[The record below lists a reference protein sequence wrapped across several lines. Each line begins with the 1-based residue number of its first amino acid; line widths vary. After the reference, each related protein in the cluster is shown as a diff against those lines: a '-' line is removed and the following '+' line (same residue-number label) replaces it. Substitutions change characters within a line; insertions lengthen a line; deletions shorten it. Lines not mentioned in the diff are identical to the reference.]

1 MSEKKI
7 IFSGAQPSGKMTL
20 GNYLGA
26 IQNWTKL
33 QDEYDCFYS
42 VVDLHAITV
51 PQEAKDLRKNTMEL
65 LAQYLACGLDPEKNT
80 IFIQSHVSA
89 HTELMWILNTMT
101 YMGELSRM
109 TQFKDK
115 SQKSEANLNAGLF
128 TYPVL
133 MASDILLYQT
143 DLVPVGADQKQHLE
157 LARDLANRF
166 NTRYS
171 PTFKVPEP
179 YIPQEVGRVMSLQE
193 PTKKMSKSDENEN
206 SFILLVDDAD
216 TIRRKIKRSVTDS
229 IGAINYSL
237 QEPTKKMSK
246 SDENEN
252 SFILLVDDA
261 DTIRR
266 KIKRSVTDSIGAINY
281 SDKQPGIKNLLEIY
295 SKLDNKNIDEL
306 VSMYEGKGYGVFKE
320 DIAEVIVESLR
331 PMREKYLDLL
341 NNKDYLETVYAMGA
355 DKAERQAR
363 KTLRKVYK
371 KVGLIERK
379 FL

>member
-1 MSEKKI
+1 MDKKV

-51 PQEAKDLRKNTMEL
+51 PQVAKDLRANTISL

-89 HTELMWILNTMT
+89 HTELMWILSTMS

-115 SQKSEANLNAGLF
+115 SQKNELNLNAGLF

-143 DLVPVGADQKQHLE
+143 DLVPVGQDQKQHLE
-157 LARDLANRF
+157 LARDLATRF
-166 NTRYS
+166 NYKYS
-171 PTFKVPEP
+171 DTFKIPEP
-179 YIPQEVGRVMSLQE
+179 YISKEVGRVMSLQE

-206 SFILLVDDAD
+206 AYILLIDDAD
-216 TIRRKIKRSVTDS
+216 TIKRKIKRSVTDS
-229 IGAINYSL
+229 LGVISYN
-237 QEPTKKMSK
+237 
-246 SDENEN
+246 DEQ
-252 SFILLVDDA
+252 A
-261 DTIRR
+261 
-266 KIKRSVTDSIGAINY
+266 
-281 SDKQPGIKNLLEIY
+281 GIKNLLEIY
-295 SKLDNKNIDEL
+295 SKLSNKTIEEL
-306 VSMYEGKGYGVFKE
+306 VSIYEGKGYGVLKE
-320 DIAEVIVESLR
+320 DLSEVIIESLR
-331 PMREKYLDLL
+331 PIREKYLDLL
-341 NNKDYLETVYAMGA
+341 NNKDYLETVYASGA
-355 DKAERQAR
+355 NKAEKVAR

-379 FL
+379 FI

>member
-1 MSEKKI
+1 MDKKV

-51 PQEAKDLRKNTMEL
+51 PQVAKDLRANTISL

-89 HTELMWILNTMT
+89 HTELMWILNTMS

-115 SQKSEANLNAGLF
+115 SQKNELNLNAGLF

-143 DLVPVGADQKQHLE
+143 DLVPVGQDQKQHLE
-157 LARDLANRF
+157 LARDLATRF
-166 NTRYS
+166 NYKYS
-171 PTFKVPEP
+171 DTFKIPEP
-179 YIPQEVGRVMSLQE
+179 YIPKEVGRVMSLQE

-206 SFILLVDDAD
+206 AYILLVDDAD
-216 TIRRKIKRSVTDS
+216 TIKRKIKRSVTDS
-229 IGAINYSL
+229 LGVISYN
-237 QEPTKKMSK
+237 
-246 SDENEN
+246 DEQ
-252 SFILLVDDA
+252 A
-261 DTIRR
+261 
-266 KIKRSVTDSIGAINY
+266 
-281 SDKQPGIKNLLEIY
+281 GIKNLLEIY
-295 SKLDNKNIDEL
+295 SKLSNKTIEEL
-306 VSMYEGKGYGVFKE
+306 VSMYEGKGYGLLKE
-320 DIAEVIVESLR
+320 DLSEVIIESLR
-331 PMREKYLDLL
+331 PIREKYLDLL
-341 NNKDYLETVYAMGA
+341 NNKDYLETVYANGA
-355 DKAERQAR
+355 NRAEKVAR

-379 FL
+379 FI

>member
-1 MSEKKI
+1 MDKKV

-51 PQEAKDLRKNTMEL
+51 PQVAKDLRANTISL

-89 HTELMWILNTMT
+89 HTELMWILNTMS

-115 SQKSEANLNAGLF
+115 SQKNELNLNAGLF

-143 DLVPVGADQKQHLE
+143 DLVPVGQDQKQHLE
-157 LARDLANRF
+157 LARDLATRF
-166 NTRYS
+166 NYKYS
-171 PTFKVPEP
+171 DTFKIPEP
-179 YIPQEVGRVMSLQE
+179 YIPKEVGRVMSLQE

-206 SFILLVDDAD
+206 AYILLVDDAD
-216 TIRRKIKRSVTDS
+216 TIKRKIKRSVTDS
-229 IGAINYSL
+229 LGVISYN
-237 QEPTKKMSK
+237 
-246 SDENEN
+246 DEQ
-252 SFILLVDDA
+252 A
-261 DTIRR
+261 
-266 KIKRSVTDSIGAINY
+266 
-281 SDKQPGIKNLLEIY
+281 GIKNLLEIY
-295 SKLDNKNIDEL
+295 SKLSNKTIEEL
-306 VSMYEGKGYGVFKE
+306 VSMYEGKGYGVLKE
-320 DIAEVIVESLR
+320 DLSEVIIESLR
-331 PMREKYLDLL
+331 PIREKYLDLL
-341 NNKDYLETVYAMGA
+341 NNKDYLETVYANGA
-355 DKAERQAR
+355 NRAEKVAR

-379 FL
+379 FI

>member
-1 MSEKKI
+1 MDKKV

-51 PQEAKDLRKNTMEL
+51 PQVAKDLRANTISL

-89 HTELMWILNTMT
+89 HTELMWILNTMS

-115 SQKSEANLNAGLF
+115 SQKNELNLNAGLF

-143 DLVPVGADQKQHLE
+143 DLVPVGQDQKQHLE
-157 LARDLANRF
+157 LARDLATRF
-166 NTRYS
+166 NYKYS
-171 PTFKVPEP
+171 DTFKIPEP
-179 YIPQEVGRVMSLQE
+179 YIPKEVGRVMSLQE

-206 SFILLVDDAD
+206 AYILLIDDAD
-216 TIRRKIKRSVTDS
+216 TIKRKIKRSVTDS
-229 IGAINYSL
+229 LGVISYN
-237 QEPTKKMSK
+237 
-246 SDENEN
+246 DEQ
-252 SFILLVDDA
+252 A
-261 DTIRR
+261 
-266 KIKRSVTDSIGAINY
+266 
-281 SDKQPGIKNLLEIY
+281 GIKNLLEIY
-295 SKLDNKNIDEL
+295 SKLSNKTIEEL
-306 VSMYEGKGYGVFKE
+306 VSMYEGKGYGVLKE
-320 DIAEVIVESLR
+320 DLSEVIIESLR
-331 PMREKYLDLL
+331 PIREKYLDLL
-341 NNKDYLETVYAMGA
+341 NNKDYLETVYANGA
-355 DKAERQAR
+355 NKAEKVAR

-379 FL
+379 FI

>member
-1 MSEKKI
+1 MDKKV

-51 PQEAKDLRKNTMEL
+51 PQVAKDLRANTISL

-89 HTELMWILNTMT
+89 HTELMWILNTMS

-115 SQKSEANLNAGLF
+115 SQKNELNLNAGLF

-143 DLVPVGADQKQHLE
+143 DLVPVGQDQKQHLE
-157 LARDLANRF
+157 LARDLATRF
-166 NTRYS
+166 NYKYS
-171 PTFKVPEP
+171 DTFKIPEP
-179 YIPQEVGRVMSLQE
+179 YIPKEVGRVMSLQE

-206 SFILLVDDAD
+206 AYILLIDDAD
-216 TIRRKIKRSVTDS
+216 TIKRKIKRSVTDS
-229 IGAINYSL
+229 LGVISYN
-237 QEPTKKMSK
+237 
-246 SDENEN
+246 DEQ
-252 SFILLVDDA
+252 A
-261 DTIRR
+261 
-266 KIKRSVTDSIGAINY
+266 
-281 SDKQPGIKNLLEIY
+281 GIKNLLEIY
-295 SKLDNKNIDEL
+295 LKLSNKTIEEL
-306 VSMYEGKGYGVFKE
+306 VSMYEGKGYGVLKE
-320 DIAEVIVESLR
+320 DLSEVIIESLR
-331 PMREKYLDLL
+331 PIREKYLDLL
-341 NNKDYLETVYAMGA
+341 NNKDYLETVYANGA
-355 DKAERQAR
+355 NRAEKVAR

-379 FL
+379 FI